1 MLDNSAQH
9 VDFKGT
15 DYLLS
20 EAALNTCNSNHLPS
34 LNNNIRSYRTLS
46 PIVPVLAVGKR
57 TELLREPGFHS
68 LCGRPSMHV
77 ISSLLWSVN
86 SAQKSA
92 QCGANNLGQPQAR
105 QRLQSSNDCSITFCE
120 PDRSFLGFGAH
131 VSLQLALDFS
141 RADVCRTYSQE
152 ISACEIG
159 SLSDA
164 ARFQTV
170 ALPPKPSPF
179 AFEWLISRKS
189 KTLPEVERL
198 RREESTEFLSERVM
212 ARLTSSEAHETDIWL
227 RQDYRQAF
235 ICVSLAAKGNTEP
248 FVVASYQVYGIHP
261 DKVWPK
267 ILWNRQA
274 RLGRE
279 FPVWY
284 DASGMMKPDLPKKP
298 STYSNPEAEKF
309 CKDRLPLPSPDTKE
323 TA

>member
-1 MLDNSAQH
+1 VIGTYNNPSQLAVNEQVLASGILVNSR
-9 VDFKGT
+9 
-15 DYLLS
+15 
-20 EAALNTCNSNHLPS
+20 NSNPFNDLAS
-34 LNNNIRSYRTLS
+34 SYSDIT

-68 LCGRPSMHV
+68 LRGRPSMHV

-131 VSLQLALDFS
+131 VDLQLALDFS
-141 RADVCRTYSQE
+141 RAAVRRTYSQE
-152 ISACEIG
+152 ISACEIS

-164 ARFQTV
+164 ARFETV

-179 AFEWLISRKS
+179 ALEWLISRKS

-198 RREESTEFLSERVM
+198 RREESTEFLSERIM
-212 ARLTSSEAHETDIWL
+212 QRLIRAEAHETNTSL

-235 ICVSLAAKGNTEP
+235 ICVSLASKGNTEP
-248 FVVASYQVYGIHP
+248 FLVSSYEVHGLHP
-261 DKVWPK
+261 DKVWPY
-267 ILWNRQA
+267 ILWNRQVL
-274 RLGRE
+274 LGRE
-279 FPVWY
+279 YKDWY
-284 DASGMMKPDLPKKP
+284 DASGMIKPDLPKKP
-298 STYSNPEAEKF
+298 STYTNAAAEKF
-309 CKDRLPLPSPDTKE
+309 CKDRLPLQNPDKE

>member
-1 MLDNSAQH
+1 MLDNSAQP
-9 VDFKGT
+9 VDSKGT
-15 DYLLS
+15 NYLLS
-20 EAALNTCNSNHLPS
+20 DAELACPS
-34 LNNNIRSYRTLS
+34 SSSQPDIPISVLFPTL
-46 PIVPVLAVGKR
+46 ADGKR
-57 TELLREPGFHS
+57 TEFSLKTQGFYTHS
-68 LCGRPSMHV
+68 ERPSMHV

-92 QCGANNLGQPQAR
+92 QCGANKLGQPQAR
-105 QRLQSSNDCSITFCE
+105 QRLQSSNDCSITLSQ
-120 PDRSFLGFGAH
+120 PDSGWLGSGAH
-131 VSLQLALDFS
+131 VDLQAAFDFGK
-141 RADVCRTYSQE
+141 AGVCRTYIPELSPCE
-152 ISACEIG
+152 IS

-179 AFEWLISRKS
+179 ALEWLISP
-189 KTLPEVERL
+189 KTKITLHERI
-198 RREESTEFLSERVM
+198 M
-212 ARLTSSEAHETDIWL
+212 ARLIQAEAHETDIWL

-279 FPVWY
+279 FPNWY

-298 STYSNPEAEKF
+298 STYTNAAAEKF

>member
-1 MLDNSAQH
+1 VIGTYNNPSQAVANKQVLASGILENSRNCNILLD
-9 VDFKGT
+9 
-15 DYLLS
+15 LLS
-20 EAALNTCNSNHLPS
+20 INSDVTPHRSRSGRREAD
-34 LNNNIRSYRTLS
+34 RTHS
-46 PIVPVLAVGKR
+46 
-57 TELLREPGFHS
+57 EPGFHS

-105 QRLQSSNDCSITFCE
+105 QRLQSSNDCSIALGQ
-120 PDRSFLGFGAH
+120 PDSGWLGSGAH
-131 VSLQLALDFS
+131 VDLQSAFDFGK
-141 RADVCRTYSQE
+141 AGVCRTYIPELSP
-152 ISACEIG
+152 CEIG

-179 AFEWLISRKS
+179 ALEWLISPKI
-189 KTLPEVERL
+189 KITLHERI
-198 RREESTEFLSERVM
+198 M
-212 ARLTSSEAHETDIWL
+212 ARLIQAEAHETDIWL

-248 FVVASYQVYGIHP
+248 FLVSSYQVYGIHP

-274 RLGRE
+274 KLARE
-279 FPVWY
+279 YKDWY

>member
-1 MLDNSAQH
+1 VIGTYNNPSQLAVNKHVLASGILVNSR
-9 VDFKGT
+9 
-15 DYLLS
+15 
-20 EAALNTCNSNHLPS
+20 NSNPFNDLAS
-34 LNNNIRSYRTLS
+34 SYSDIT

-92 QCGANNLGQPQAR
+92 QCGANKLGQPQAR
-105 QRLQSSNDCSITFCE
+105 QRLQSSNDCSITLGQ
-120 PDRSFLGFGAH
+120 PDSGWLGSGAH
-131 VSLQLALDFS
+131 VDLQSAFDFGK
-141 RADVCRTYSQE
+141 AGVCRTYIPELSP
-152 ISACEIG
+152 CEIG

-179 AFEWLISRKS
+179 ALEWLISRKS
-189 KTLPEVERL
+189 KTLPEVEKL

-267 ILWNRQA
+267 IIWNRQA

-279 FPVWY
+279 FPSWY